1 MLKILSR
8 SLSLG
13 LAIILLTLP
22 MVGAQNPGTAS
33 DPLVSKSYVD
43 HFLKFRTLML
53 SANTTLKLPAGAML
67 IVRSGQLRLEAP
79 KGKNLIDLTAG
90 REVPAGG
97 DLPHNHLLIVPDNA
111 DYVVKARKESM
122 ILAAQLSEDPNP

>member
-1 MLKILSR
+1 MLKILGR
-8 SLSLG
+8 VLLLS

-43 HFLKFRTLML
+43 HFLKFRTLVL
-53 SANTTLKLPAGAML
+53 SADTTLKLSAGAMF

-79 KGKNLIDLTAG
+79 KGKALIDLTAG
-90 REVPAGG
+90 REVSA
-97 DLPHNHLLIVPDNA
+97 DLPNNHLLIVPDNA
-111 DYVVKARKESM
+111 DYVVTARKDSM
-122 ILAAQLSEDPNP
+122 ILAAQLSEEPNP